1 MIERKPYAATNE
13 NLIEHALAPAMRWLI
28 AVALDGSTITYG
40 ELKRRLED
48 KAGFSTIFATRIGF
62 VAGVLMETIQ
72 KVEPDAPLINVLV
85 VNQTD
90 RQPSEGAGVFM
101 ARRFGERRLHRED
114 AKQEYPQLW
123 EETFKRAAGEVYSYT
138 EAQWSALFERVFA
151 TPLDS
156 QKIEH
161 DRAKRHEGTEKDGID
176 IGRNYGSGGEG
187 PFHRS
192 LRMWV
197 KDNPGALHRAFID
210 ASTETEVDL
219 DSGDRVDV
227 VYKLANRIAVLEVKS
242 RISNEV
248 DLTRGVFQ
256 CVKYRAVRQ
265 AMDVR
270 DDAVVEAYLITE
282 TPLSGEISAL
292 VKRHDIRHF
301 QVPQERS

>member
-1 MIERKPYAATNE
+1 MIRRKPYAATNE
-13 NLIEHALAPAMRWLI
+13 NLIENGLAPAMRWLI
-28 AVALDGSTITYG
+28 AVALDGSTMTYG
-40 ELKRRLED
+40 ELKRKLED
-48 KAGFSTIFATRIGF
+48 NAGFSTIFATRIGF
-62 VAGVLMETIQ
+62 VAGSLMETIQ

-90 RQPSEGAGVFM
+90 RQPSKGAGVFM

-114 AKQEYPQLW
+114 AKQQYPQLW

-138 EAQWSALFERVFA
+138 EAQWTALFERVFG
-151 TPLDS
+151 THLDPE
-156 QKIEH
+156 KIKR
-161 DRAKRHEGTEKDGID
+161 DREKRHEGTEKDGIPT
-176 IGRNYGSGGEG
+176 GRRYGPGGEG
-187 PFHRS
+187 PLHQS

-197 KDNPGALHRAFID
+197 KSNPGAIQRAFND
-210 ASTETEVDL
+210 ATTDTEVDL

-227 VYKLANRIAVLEVKS
+227 VYKLADRIAVLEVKS
-242 RISNEV
+242 RISDEV
-248 DLTRGVFQ
+248 DLRRGVFQ

-292 VKRHDIRHF
+292 VKRHNIRHF
-301 QVPQERS
+301 QAPQKRS